1 MALKVFKSHTS
12 KMGVIYEIMKNNGLI
27 IPSYS
32 MVTWLVKHS
41 LVHWY
46 QACELTQNHY
56 GYNLAGIL
64 FFIILYMCIYLSKKK
79 RISLHKIFASIQDF
93 RHCMMQLL
101 MNI

>member
-1 MALKVFKSHTS
+1 MAFKVFKSHTS

-46 QACELTQNHY
+46 QACVT
-56 GYNLAGIL
+56 
-64 FFIILYMCIYLSKKK
+64 
-79 RISLHKIFASIQDF
+79 
-93 RHCMMQLL
+93 
-101 MNI
+101 MNRVPKC